1 MFPSGLS
8 NHSGRRCGPQHST
21 ATVPASLF
29 LETNMYKPFDL
40 TGKVALVTG
49 GNGGIG
55 LGMAEALAASG
66 ADVVPRGTNEAK
78 NESAVK
84 ALKAHGK
91 RVAARKVNVA
101 KENEVIEGM
110 KAAIADIGGGA
121 PTAEVT
127 TDLLR
132 KVNAGNTEGVMWTFR
147 EAAKHMIDRAKD
159 GDANGSLVVVAS
171 TAGIEGAARNS
182 AYGASKGAVM
192 SMARALA
199 VELARYGVRVNS
211 IAPGWI
217 ATDMTAGAQ
226 SNPTFN
232 EKVIPRVP
240 MRRWGQPE
248 DFGGIAVYL
257 ASDASAYHTGE
268 TFIIDGGYTM

>member
-1 MFPSGLS
+1 
-8 NHSGRRCGPQHST
+8 
-21 ATVPASLF
+21 
-29 LETNMYKPFDL
+29 MYKPFDL

-66 ADVVPRGTNEAK
+66 ADVVIWGTNEAK

-101 KENEVIEGM
+101 NENEVIEGM
-110 KAAIADIGGGA
+110 KTAIGEFGRLDCVVANAGIGGSS
-121 PTAEVT
+121 PIAEMT
-127 TDLLR
+127 TDLFR
-132 KVNAGNTEGVMWTFR
+132 KVNAVNTEGVMWTFR

-226 SNPTFN
+226 SNATFN

-268 TFIIDGGYTM
+268 TFIIDGGYTKF